1 MMANKTKDVT
11 RKKTSNIFLTVAEE
25 RKLFDNLPRLKLKKV
40 NQKQKPIDLSGPFNE
55 EYPSDFVFSTAS
67 GMCIS
72 TYPMDVVRN
81 VR

>member
-1 MMANKTKDVT
+1 MTYRTKDPFK
-11 RKKTSNIFLTVAEE
+11 KKTSNPFFDTAEQF
-25 RKLFDNLPRLKLKKV
+25 KLFDDFPKLKLKRIV
-40 NQKQKPIDLSGPFNE
+40 QKQKPIDLAGPFNE
-55 EYPSDFVFSTAS
+55 EYPSDFVFTTAS